1 VNSFEGSSTSL
12 PKATETLI
20 FVVEL
25 LEVEGWG
32 STNFKQKKSQ
42 MPSFGSTFV
51 FLFVKFAVASRGNI
65 WVMLKTKLL
74 SPPGQ
79 FSPKIMLPLRCVL
92 KTCEDVCVCV
102 CHHYYCTYFVF
113 RFTIFIHVE
122 LKEFLLR
129 KSLLMSCLKLL

>member
-32 STNFKQKKSQ
+32 STNFKQRKKSQ
-42 MPSFGSTFV
+42 MRSFGSTFV

-65 WVMLKTKLL
+65 CVMLKTKLL

-79 FSPKIMLPLRCVL
+79 FSPKILLPLRCVL
-92 KTCEDVCVCV
+92 KTCEDVCV
-102 CHHYYCTYFVF
+102 
-113 RFTIFIHVE
+113 
-122 LKEFLLR
+122 
-129 KSLLMSCLKLL
+129 